1 MTRSTPSCGRP
12 ALHVVLPLEG
22 SAHVYTE
29 ASCEADYLRLV
40 LYLER
45 SPALR
50 PLLEA
55 LDELE
60 EAA

>member
-1 MTRSTPSCGRP
+1 MTRPAGVP
-12 ALHVVLPLEG
+12 ALHFVVPLEG
-22 SAHVYTE
+22 AARVYTE

-45 SPALR
+45 SPAIR

-55 LDELE
+55 LAELE